1 MKNKKLLISL
11 TAVFSVFVV
20 IAVFLMIWF
29 WGDRYGDFR
38 YLKNEFAIPDLKSG
52 GSPQGLANYY
62 NGEYEVKTEVTA
74 ADGTVTE
81 KIEKKNQNFFFIS
94 SYMPKINGKKQASRV
109 YVVGQETGYI
119 GFVTLKNMDGTPHT
133 GHVGGIAINHDYM
146 WISSQLE
153 EKDENGKITETGTV
167 FVAKAS
173 GIKPEGSS
181 ASIPFISEIIKK
193 AQSSNE
199 PNADNSITFSSSFN
213 AQGNASFLYY
223 YDADMGASQSA
234 SYADRL
240 YVGEFYRK
248 GDKYGTLDTH
258 KITTPE
264 SKHVITEKKSGG
276 DKNTAFAYEYN
287 VNASTY
293 SENPFGLYTIS
304 STDAEN
310 YGTKSGQPMPQIQ
323 KIFSLPSEVQ
333 GFARTTNGK
342 LVLSVSYGLKNS
354 KLYYYDW
361 DKLADTNYNTTP
373 SKLYNELVTDENG
386 QKKNYEYEDF
396 YREYGNGKTLPY
408 QASSLRVYFV
418 DSTSLLRTYDIPCM
432 SEGLCVMKE
441 RGEERVYVL
450 FESGARQY
458 RKFVRQILTDVY
470 SFIPER
476 KR

>member
-11 TAVFSVFVV
+11 TAVFTVFVV

-29 WGDRYGDFR
+29 WGDRYGDFKN
-38 YLKNEFAIPDLKSG
+38 LKSEFEIPDLKSG

-62 NGEYEVKTEVTA
+62 NGEYEVTTEVA
-74 ADGTVTE
+74 GADGAVTE
-81 KIEKKNQNFFFIS
+81 KVEKKKQNYFFIS
-94 SYMPKINGKKQASRV
+94 SYMPKLHGEKQPSRV
-109 YVVGQETGYI
+109 YVVGQDTGYI
-119 GFVTLKNMDGTPHT
+119 GFVTLKNIDGTPHT

-173 GIKPEGSS
+173 GLKPEGAS
-181 ASIPFISEIIKK
+181 AGLSFIQEIIKK
-193 AQSSNE
+193 AEDSNDPE
-199 PNADNSITFSSSFN
+199 ADNSITFSASFN

-223 YDADMGASQSA
+223 FDADMGASQSA

-248 GDKYGTLDTH
+248 GDVYGTLDTH

-264 SKHVITEKKSGG
+264 SKHIITEKKSGG
-276 DKNTAFAYEYN
+276 DKNAAFAYEYN

-293 SENPFGLYTIS
+293 SDNPFGLYTITS
-304 STDAEN
+304 SDAEN
-310 YGTKSGQPMPQIQ
+310 YRTKSGQPMPQIQ
-323 KIFSLPSEVQ
+323 KIFSLPNEVQ
-333 GFARTTNGK
+333 GFARTADGK

-373 SKLYNELVTDENG
+373 SKLYNELVKDENG

-408 QASSLRVYFV
+408 QSSSLRVYFA
-418 DSTSLLRTYDIPCM
+418 DSTSLLRTYDVPCM
-432 SEGLCVMKE
+432 SEGLCVVKE
-441 RGEERVYVL
+441 RGEEKVYVL
-450 FESGARQY
+450 FESGAKQY
-458 RKFVRQILTDVY
+458 RKFVRQILDEVY
-470 SFIPER
+470 SFVPER
-476 KR
+476 RR

>member
-1 MKNKKLLISL
+1 MKNKKLLVSL
-11 TAVFSVFVV
+11 TAVFTVFVV

-29 WGDRYGDFR
+29 WGDRYGDFKN
-38 YLKNEFAIPDLKSG
+38 LKSEFEIPDLKSG

-62 NGEYEVKTEVTA
+62 NGEYEVKTEVA
-74 ADGTVTE
+74 GEDGAVTE
-81 KIEKKNQNFFFIS
+81 KVEKKKQNYFFIS
-94 SYMPKINGKKQASRV
+94 SYMPKLHGEKQPSRV
-109 YVVGQETGYI
+109 YVVGQDTGYI
-119 GFVTLKNMDGTPHT
+119 GFVTLKNIDGTPHT

-173 GIKPEGSS
+173 GLKPEGAS
-181 ASIPFISEIIKK
+181 AGLSFIQEIIKK
-193 AQSSNE
+193 AEDSNDPE
-199 PNADNSITFSSSFN
+199 ADNSITFSASFN

-223 YDADMGASQSA
+223 FDADMGASQSA

-248 GDKYGTLDTH
+248 GDVYGTLDTH

-264 SKHVITEKKSGG
+264 SKHIITEKKSGG
-276 DKNTAFAYEYN
+276 DKNAAFAYEYN

-293 SENPFGLYTIS
+293 SDNPFGLYTITS
-304 STDAEN
+304 SDAEN
-310 YGTKSGQPMPQIQ
+310 YRTKSGQPMPQIQ
-323 KIFSLPSEVQ
+323 KIFSLPNEVQ
-333 GFARTTNGK
+333 GFARTADGK

-373 SKLYNELVTDENG
+373 SKLYNELVKDENG

-408 QASSLRVYFV
+408 QSSSLRVYFA
-418 DSTSLLRTYDIPCM
+418 DSTSLLRTYDVPCM
-432 SEGLCVMKE
+432 SEGLCVVKE
-441 RGEERVYVL
+441 RGEEKVYVL
-450 FESGARQY
+450 FESGAKQY
-458 RKFVRQILTDVY
+458 RKFVRQILDEVY

-476 KR
+476 RR